1 MTRPAPPSPARLA
14 RNKWLFALVGGPF
27 AVCLCS
33 DPPSFIATC
42 VVLLVVPGALFG
54 GLLWLGRFLK
64 RTGRR
69 GGRIVAGV
77 AWTGLALT
85 AAEFAYVLWTAGPWF
100 NGLIAHAT
108 SPDGREYAI
117 SQAWVDWFD
126 DYDLR
131 IFLRQPD
138 GQWLSLSGGYF
149 WSPKTRIVEVVLD
162 GQDHLPEIRQADG
175 SKRHFHRDFH
185 AKDQPLHPAN
195 LTPADL
201 HALHLDEMW
210 NRRHL
215 RSIFKTAL
223 GALPSSKTN
232 N

>member
-1 MTRPAPPSPARLA
+1 MPQPVQKSPACRIRNVLWIALA
-14 RNKWLFALVGGPF
+14 L
-27 AVCLCS
+27 AVCALLAYCLWS

-42 VVLLVVPGALFG
+42 GVLLVVPGALFG
-54 GLLWLGRFLK
+54 ALLWLGRFLK

-69 GGRIVAGV
+69 GGRLIAGI

-117 SQAWVDWFD
+117 SQAWVDWCD

-201 HALHLDEMW
+201 HALHLDEMRA
-210 NRRHL
+210 NRSL
-215 RSIFKTAL
+215 FSIFKTAF
-223 GALPSSKTN
+223 PQP
-232 N
+232 